1 MLWRQSAGEKK
12 QQPRLPETPSHLACS
27 STGGDTSGD
36 GGEDQRKEQRED
48 MRGELNHGTLELV
61 KYSE

>member
-1 MLWRQSAGEKK
+1 MLGRRNGSPGFLRPQVIWRVQV
-12 QQPRLPETPSHLACS
+12 L
-27 STGGDTSGD
+27 GGDTRGD
-36 GGEDQRKEQRED
+36 GGEEQRKEQRED